1 MQFESA
7 KIVAWVGS
15 FIWPLIRIAALV
27 SVAPVFG
34 SRLLPRRL
42 RVILV
47 VVLTWT
53 VLPFIPPVPA
63 VEPASPVSL
72 LITAQQVLI
81 GLSMGFMLRLVF
93 GALELGGQIIAMQ
106 MGLSFA
112 SSVDPQ
118 NGAQLPLLSHFYT
131 LIGTLAF
138 LALDGHLMLI
148 QVLVESFRSLP
159 VATQSLHSD
168 AFWTLAG
175 WASQMFGGAVLIA
188 LPAIASLMVVN
199 LAFGIITRATPQFN
213 IFAVGFPISL
223 LLGLFIVLYSLPALL
238 PQLER
243 LLDASFQAT
252 RQLLTVG
259 AG

>member
-1 MQFESA
+1 MRFESA
-7 KIVAWVGS
+7 EIAAWVGS
-15 FIWPLIRIAALV
+15 FVWPLVRIAALV

-42 RVILV
+42 RLILV

-63 VEPASPVSL
+63 VEPVSPASL

-81 GLSMGFMLRLVF
+81 GMSMGFMLRLVF
-93 GALELGGQIIAMQ
+93 GALEVGGQIIAMQ

-148 QVLVESFRSLP
+148 QVLVESFRTLP
-159 VATQSLHSD
+159 VATLGLHTD
-168 AFWTLAG
+168 ALWTLAG

-199 LAFGIITRATPQFN
+199 LAFGVITRATPQFN

-223 LLGLFIVLYSLPALL
+223 LLGLFIILYSLPTLL

-243 LLDASFQAT
+243 LLDAAFQTT
-252 RQLLTVG
+252 RQLLAAG